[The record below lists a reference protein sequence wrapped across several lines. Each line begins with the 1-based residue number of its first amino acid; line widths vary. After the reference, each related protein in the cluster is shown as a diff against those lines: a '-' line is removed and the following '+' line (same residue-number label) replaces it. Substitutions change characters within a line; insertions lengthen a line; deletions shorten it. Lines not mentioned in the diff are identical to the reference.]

1 MQSPTISYLTKV
13 QFGAGALV
21 DLPEVMQTVGISRP
35 LIVTD
40 QPLVELG
47 FVEKLGLQAPV
58 VFMPMCNQ
66 TQLRRPCW
74 LVWFAIVSLIAM
86 DLSGLVA
93 GRPLML
99 PRRWEFC

>member
-40 QPLVELG
+40 QPLVE
-47 FVEKLGLQAPV
+47 
-58 VFMPMCNQ
+58 
-66 TQLRRPCW
+66 
-74 LVWFAIVSLIAM
+74 
-86 DLSGLVA
+86 
-93 GRPLML
+93 
-99 PRRWEFC
+99 